1 MPAVLAQRI
10 IREVAAAS
18 ADPLTKRELFRRL
31 RLSDTEEDR
40 RLFKS
45 AMALLVEESK
55 IDSGADGR
63 FRLPPMQDEVEGV
76 FRLNR
81 RGFGFVICDTAS
93 QVRSLHSCDTYGRR
107 TRW

>member
-18 ADPLTKRELFRRL
+18 ADPLTKRELVRRL
-31 RLSDTEEDR
+31 RLSDTDEDR
-40 RLFKS
+40 HLFKS
-45 AMALLVEESK
+45 AMASLIESSK
-55 IDSGADGR
+55 IEAGSDGR
-63 FRLPPMQDEVEGV
+63 FRLPPMPDEVEGV

-93 QVRSLHSCDTYGRR
+93 QEGDL
-107 TRW
+107 